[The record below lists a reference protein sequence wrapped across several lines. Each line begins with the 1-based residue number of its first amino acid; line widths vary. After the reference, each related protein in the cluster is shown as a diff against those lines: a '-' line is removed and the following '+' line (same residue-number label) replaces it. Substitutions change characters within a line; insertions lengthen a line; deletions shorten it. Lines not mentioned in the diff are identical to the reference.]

1 MRAISE
7 PEDFATVDFS
17 DAGMAGGRRLTFDTM
32 LQGSCMND
40 PAIAVGPAE
49 FAIPEPQDRGA
60 AITLARVASLV
71 LSLLV
76 IAAAFAELR
85 HLRLADIAALVPT
98 SPLFWSVFAL
108 AYLTGPLSEFVIYR
122 RLWGIGPGAFGALL
136 RKLVYNELIVGYLG
150 EVFFYSW
157 ARRTLALTASP
168 FGAVK
173 DVAVLSAVAGNVT
186 TLAFLAIAAPLLRM
200 IPLGEH
206 AAAIEWSLS
215 FVMLTSVVVMFAR
228 GAIFS
233 LTRSELW
240 FVAGMHFARI
250 VGSTALTALLWHLV
264 LPQVELAWWLLLATL
279 RMLISRLPF
288 VPNKDIVFAGV
299 AVLAVGREV
308 ELASMIA
315 MMAALV
321 LLTHI
326 LVGVTFALFDVLTG
340 ERNARVAA

>member
-1 MRAISE
+1 
-7 PEDFATVDFS
+7 
-17 DAGMAGGRRLTFDTM
+17 
-32 LQGSCMND
+32 MND
-40 PAIAVGPAE
+40 PAIAVGQVE
-49 FAIPEPQDRGA
+49 FAIPEPQDRGTA
-60 AITLARVASLV
+60 FTFARIASLV

-76 IAAAFAELR
+76 IAAALGELR
-85 HLRLADIAALVPT
+85 HLRLADISALVPT
-98 SPLFWSVFAL
+98 SPLFWGLFAL

-122 RLWGIGPGAFGALL
+122 RLWGVGAGAFGALL

-157 ARRTLALTASP
+157 ARRNLALTASP

-173 DVAVLSAVAGNVT
+173 DVAVLSAVAGNVM
-186 TLAFLAIAAPLLRM
+186 TLAFLAIAAPLLRL

-206 AAAIEWSLS
+206 ASAIEWSLAL
-215 FVMLTSVVVMFAR
+215 VMLTSVVVMFAR

-233 LTRSELW
+233 LTRRELW
-240 FVAGMHFARI
+240 FVASLHVARI
-250 VGSTALTALLWHLV
+250 AGSTALTALLWHMV
-264 LPQVELAWWLLLATL
+264 LPGVNVAWWLLLATL

-299 AVLAVGREV
+299 AVLAVGRDV
-308 ELASMIA
+308 QIAALMA

-326 LVGVTFALFDVLTG
+326 LVGVTFALFDLLTG
-340 ERNARVAA
+340 ERDAGTAG